1 MNIQLIMFGGIG
13 SLVETSEL
21 QRHAFNKAFEEAGV
35 LWHWDNATYRRLLST
50 AGGVNRIREYAS
62 TRISG
67 ASLSDAQ
74 IEALHQRKTAIFQQ
88 AMRSARL
95 PLRSGVQRLLNAARN
110 AHVKVAIASTT
121 LSSNIEALAASA
133 SLDLEDFDLV
143 LSKESVER
151 PKPDPQVYQRCLDV
165 LGVAAIHAIA
175 IEDSDSGVEAAV
187 AAGVRCVALPGENTS
202 EQDFSKASLIV
213 DSLNDV
219 SATEYSPRITGLDAA
234 SCQELVAAIR

>member
-35 LWHWDNATYRRLLST
+35 LWHWDKATYRRLLST
-50 AGGVNRIREYAS
+50 AGGVNRIRDYAS

-67 ASLSDAQ
+67 ASLSEAQ
-74 IEALHQRKTAIFQQ
+74 IDALHRRKTAIFQD
-88 AMRSARL
+88 AMHRARL

-110 AHVKVAIASTT
+110 AHVKLAIASTT

-133 SLDLEDFDLV
+133 SLDLDGFDLV

-151 PKPDPQVYQRCLDV
+151 AKPDPQVYQRCLDV

-187 AAGVRCVALPGENTS
+187 EAGVRCVALPGENTS
-202 EQDFSKASLIV
+202 EQDFSRASLIV
-213 DSLNDV
+213 NSLDEV
-219 SATEYSPRITGLDAA
+219 SASEYSPRITGLDAA
-234 SCQELVAAIR
+234 SCRELVSAIR